1 MWATIEK
8 GVSIANRRVYPAII
22 SILRIYLDNTSL
34 CTLRILCFFKHND
47 WIHDSSFGD
56 QTILDVNKN
65 IFPYKSQV
73 IKARPIVLLLHSV
86 NQDSITLSLSLS
98 LSSLNPLYGSLPR
111 SRTVLHRLHYETSQY
126 KENAN
131 LFATGCEAVTSMNRS
146 QLYLWK
152 SSKKKSMDVLTLSS
166 LQTFESRMTMD
177 VNQRKILVDEV
188 QKIERNGV
196 YDVRNA
202 LSARFIPEGIL
213 SLRATIIPSRFGTLW
228 KWLFPSFL
236 GGGGYKLAA
245 TSHTILSLWPRW
257 VYIPKAE
264 RRNATRRFSSQ
275 PRECVRN
282 LDVALSAVNAFP

>member
-1 MWATIEK
+1 MGPFQEA
-8 GVSIANRRVYPAII
+8 GP
-22 SILRIYLDNTSL
+22 
-34 CTLRILCFFKHND
+34 CF
-47 WIHDSSFGD
+47 I
-56 QTILDVNKN
+56 
-65 IFPYKSQV
+65 
-73 IKARPIVLLLHSV
+73 
-86 NQDSITLSLSLS
+86 DSIMKH
-98 LSSLNPLYGSLPR
+98 LNIKRMPTYSQQ
-111 SRTVLHRLHYETSQY
+111 VARLLRVWTDLNSI
-126 KENAN
+126 
-131 LFATGCEAVTSMNRS
+131 
-146 QLYLWK
+146 LWK

-202 LSARFIPEGIL
+202 LSARFISEGIL

-228 KWLFPSFL
+228 RWLFPSFL

-282 LDVALSAVNAFP
+282 LDIALSAVNAFP

>member
-1 MWATIEK
+1 M
-8 GVSIANRRVYPAII
+8 
-22 SILRIYLDNTSL
+22 
-34 CTLRILCFFKHND
+34 
-47 WIHDSSFGD
+47 
-56 QTILDVNKN
+56 
-65 IFPYKSQV
+65 
-73 IKARPIVLLLHSV
+73 
-86 NQDSITLSLSLS
+86 
-98 LSSLNPLYGSLPR
+98 
-111 SRTVLHRLHYETSQY
+111 LHRLHYETSQY

-228 KWLFPSFL
+228 LCESGCSLHSWGE
-236 GGGGYKLAA
+236 GGTSWPLPRTRSYHCGRGECTSRKLNAGMRRGGFRANLENASA
-245 TSHTILSLWPRW
+245 TSTLHYRPL
-257 VYIPKAE
+257 
-264 RRNATRRFSSQ
+264 TRFH
-275 PRECVRN
+275 N
-282 LDVALSAVNAFP
+282 YY

>member
-1 MWATIEK
+1 M
-8 GVSIANRRVYPAII
+8 
-22 SILRIYLDNTSL
+22 
-34 CTLRILCFFKHND
+34 
-47 WIHDSSFGD
+47 
-56 QTILDVNKN
+56 
-65 IFPYKSQV
+65 
-73 IKARPIVLLLHSV
+73 LLLHSV
-86 NQDSITLSLSLS
+86 NQDSITLSLFLS

-228 KWLFPSFL
+228 RWLFPSFL
-236 GGGGYKLAA
+236 GGRGVQVGRYLAHDPITVA
-245 TSHTILSLWPRW
+245 EVSVHPESWTQECDAEVFEPTSRMRP
-257 VYIPKAE
+257 
-264 RRNATRRFSSQ
+264 Q
-275 PRECVRN
+275 PRRCIIGR
-282 LDVALSAVNAFP
+282 

>member
-1 MWATIEK
+1 MKHLNIKRMPTYSQQVARLLRVWTDLN
-8 GVSIANRRVYPAII
+8 SIYGKAPRKRAWMYWHFWVCRLSKVGWRWTLTNVKF
-22 SILRIYLDNTSL
+22 SL
-34 CTLRILCFFKHND
+34 TRF
-47 WIHDSSFGD
+47 
-56 QTILDVNKN
+56 
-65 IFPYKSQV
+65 
-73 IKARPIVLLLHSV
+73 
-86 NQDSITLSLSLS
+86 
-98 LSSLNPLYGSLPR
+98 
-111 SRTVLHRLHYETSQY
+111 
-126 KENAN
+126 
-131 LFATGCEAVTSMNRS
+131 
-146 QLYLWK
+146 
-152 SSKKKSMDVLTLSS
+152 KKS
-166 LQTFESRMTMD
+166 
-177 VNQRKILVDEV
+177 
-188 QKIERNGV
+188 NGV

-228 KWLFPSFL
+228 RWLFPSFL